1 MRFYLVV
8 RWLCKCHPGKLPAK
22 SRYEGYCGRRNVSVH
37 MSSTHV
43 AGLPGWLRGWLAAH
57 FGPLRQRCRPAVP
70 EVDPKWTRNDTL
82 RPTSEPALLRPTSTH
97 FGDIPRRKMNTRQPS
112 PTPLLTQRSQT
123 CDSSSM
129 SASMQFAQ
137 NRPPQAKHCN
147 SSYSPSHSSLLR
159 SPSSSLFSWRR
170 PSRAAF
176 RASPRAAF

>member
-1 MRFYLVV
+1 MLASADRVRVTVRFYLVV

-97 FGDIPRRKMNTRQPS
+97 FGDIPRGPAQSSVRRLRVTSSQHTKIEHNSQDTFYAAHIFCQCFPS
-112 PTPLLTQRSQT
+112 LSLALLVRGH
-123 CDSSSM
+123 
-129 SASMQFAQ
+129 
-137 NRPPQAKHCN
+137 PP
-147 SSYSPSHSSLLR
+147 HSLGGGR
-159 SPSSSLFSWRR
+159 EGGMV
-170 PSRAAF
+170 
-176 RASPRAAF
+176 